1 MTARGP
7 QNKMVVLVGPTSV
20 GKTGLALRLA
30 QTLNGEI
37 VGADSMQ
44 IYRGMDIGTA
54 KPTREERARVPHH
67 LIDIVNPDESF
78 HAKRYQ
84 QAADLVVQEI
94 HGRGRLPIVVGGTG
108 LYIKALLHGLFP
120 DPPVASE
127 RPVPQGRKAG
137 QGGGGDPH
145 AHLRRVDPVAA
156 RAIHPHDAVRAR
168 RALDVFLRTGRSITE
183 WQSHHGF
190 GEDRYDALVLGLWM
204 DRERLNRRIHS
215 SVDRMIREGFLQ
227 EVRAL
232 LKQGFSRDLPS
243 MKSLGYRHMVSVLEG
258 TRSLEEAVA
267 LMERD
272 TRRYAKRQ
280 RTWFQHQEK
289 VVWFS
294 SPDASE
300 RIYETIQEFLDRQ
313 VKKIV

>member
-1 MTARGP
+1 MPAHGP
-7 QNKMVVLVGPTSV
+7 EKKMVVLVGPTSA

-30 QTLNGEI
+30 EALNGEI

-54 KPTREERARVPHH
+54 KATPEERARVPHH
-67 LIDIVNPDESF
+67 LIDIVDPDESF

-84 QAADLVVQEI
+84 QAADLVVEGVQA
-94 HGRGRLPIVVGGTG
+94 RGRLPVVVGGTG

-120 DPPVASE
+120 DPVAAPGL
-127 RPVPQGRKAG
+127 PVPQGRG
-137 QGGGGDPH
+137 PGGDPH
-145 AHLRRVDPVAA
+145 AELSRVDPVAA

-168 RALDVFLRTGRSITE
+168 RALDVFFRTGRSISE
-183 WQSHHGF
+183 WQSQHRF
-190 GEDRYDALVLGLWM
+190 EEDRYDALVLGLWM
-204 DRERLNRRIHS
+204 ERESLNRRIHAR
-215 SVDRMIREGFLQ
+215 VDRMIREGFLE
-227 EVRAL
+227 EVRWL

-258 TRSLEEAVA
+258 TRSLEEAVSV
-267 LMERD
+267 MERD

-280 RTWFQHQEK
+280 RTWFHHQEK

-294 SPDASE
+294 SPDAWE
-300 RIYETIQEFLDRQ
+300 KICETIQEFLDRQ